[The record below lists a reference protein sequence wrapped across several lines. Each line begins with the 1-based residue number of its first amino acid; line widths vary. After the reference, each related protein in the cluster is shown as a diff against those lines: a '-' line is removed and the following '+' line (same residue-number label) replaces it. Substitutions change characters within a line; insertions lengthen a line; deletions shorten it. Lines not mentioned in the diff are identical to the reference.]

1 MDTAAL
7 ICGEHSLAGGAAA
20 KILPLIDSVDTAGLR
35 LVLRRPWQMR
45 LKPVLYSNNPRLQ
58 PLRLSLHMRQPLRR
72 RMYARRQRKRKV
84 RKSKI
89 Y

>member
-1 MDTAAL
+1 
-7 ICGEHSLAGGAAA
+7 
-20 KILPLIDSVDTAGLR
+20 
-35 LVLRRPWQMR
+35 MR
-45 LKPVLYSNNPRLQ
+45 LKPLQYSSNPRLQ
-58 PLRLSLHMRQPLRR
+58 PMRLLLRLRQHLRR